1 MEVKMKEIELDISPS
16 AACESRPEIEILVNE
31 KPVLVPRHRLTG
43 LEIKRAAIEQEVP
56 IHFEAVLNLEHEHGR
71 IRIVG
76 DEEEIFVNRH
86 DSFLAVSEIEVHMN
100 EKPVIFM
107 GHRQTGLQIKE
118 AAIAEGVAIESD
130 FVLSIEL
137 GHGCTK
143 LVGDHEEI
151 SISSHSRFVAIPDD
165 DNS

>member
-1 MEVKMKEIELDISPS
+1 MKEIELNISPS
-16 AACESRPEIEILVNE
+16 EPSAPRLEIEIMVNE
-31 KPVLVPRHRLTG
+31 KPVLVSQRLTG
-43 LEIKRAAIEQEVP
+43 LEIKRAAIEQGVP
-56 IHFEAVLNLEHEHGR
+56 IRVEAVLNLEHEQGR
-71 IRIVG
+71 LRVVG

-86 DSFLAVSEIEVHMN
+86 DAFLAVSEIEVHLN

-118 AAIAEGVAIESD
+118 AAIAEGVAIKSD
-130 FVLSIEL
+130 FVLSLEL

-165 DNS
+165 